1 MAKWKTQ
8 AAQVGL
14 GAVVAGL
21 HALRANV
28 SKRRYK
34 RVLATAVAQLLALH
48 PDLGPRQARRRA
60 RKVTGAKPVKKA
72 LVKSGAAALAKGAGA
87 AVAAAAGA
95 GALKVV
101 GAAGEKVAKAARRT
115 RRPGSGES
123 PVGSH

>member
-1 MAKWKTQ
+1 MANWKTQ
-8 AAQVGL
+8 AAQLGL
-14 GAVVAGL
+14 GAVVARL

-60 RKVTGAKPVKKA
+60 RKVTGAKPAKKA
-72 LVKSGAAALAKGAGA
+72 LVKPGAATLAKGAGA
-87 AVAAAAGA
+87 ALAAAASA

-101 GAAGEKVAKAARRT
+101 GAAGEKVANAARRT
-115 RRPGSGES
+115 RRPRSSEPS
-123 PVGSH
+123 VGSH